1 MNLGNSGS
9 RSLLPIVFDKFFEI
23 VSKTSID
30 ESALIS
36 NIENLMGQSEKNEA
50 KKNARYH
57 FNEFIEKVNQHKD
70 KSLKVP
76 DAIRELKALGI
87 CYEI

>member
-9 RSLLPIVFDKFFEI
+9 RSLLPIIFDKFFEI

-30 ESALIS
+30 ESVLIS
-36 NIENLMGQSEKNEA
+36 NIENLLGQSQKNET
-50 KKNARYH
+50 KKNARYY

-70 KSLKVP
+70 KSLKVQ
-76 DAIRELKALGI
+76 DAIKELKALGI
-87 CYEI
+87 RYKI